1 AYFFVSSTRSQF
13 FDLNLAGRPW
23 NDNVIWVKVYCLHR
37 DDEKPMELLFRTV
50 KQSKYNN
57 V

>member
-1 AYFFVSSTRSQF
+1 AYSCESSIRPRF
-13 FDLNLAGRPW
+13 FDLNSVGRPW
-23 NDNVIWVKVYCLHR
+23 NDNVIWMKSDCLQR
-37 DDEKPMELLFRTV
+37 DDEEPMELLFRTV

>member
-1 AYFFVSSTRSQF
+1 AYFCASLIRPRF
-13 FDLNLAGRPW
+13 FDFSSVGRPW
-23 NDNVIWVKVYCLHR
+23 NDNVIWVKGDFLQR
-37 DDEKPMELLFRTV
+37 DDEEPMKLMFKNV